1 MSGLQPRPRSSE
13 GRAAAGAASAPVL
26 PRSRTPCCTN
36 PEHRTTTRHYCVST
50 ARGSVAAVL
59 EGRSPVRAGE
69 KPTCL
74 SDSLQQT
81 PGDAPGGS
89 AHGALPETLAALH
102 RDAKLII
109 IFKKRKKKKIAESQE
124 TA

>member
-36 PEHRTTTRHYCVST
+36 PKHRTTTGHYCVST
-50 ARGSVAAVL
+50 ARGSLAAVL
-59 EGRSPVRAGE
+59 EGGSPVRAGE

-89 AHGALPETLAALH
+89 AHGALPEMLAALH

>member
-26 PRSRTPCCTN
+26 PRSRTPCCTD
-36 PEHRTTTRHYCVST
+36 PEHRTTTGHYCVST
-50 ARGSVAAVL
+50 ARGSLAAVL